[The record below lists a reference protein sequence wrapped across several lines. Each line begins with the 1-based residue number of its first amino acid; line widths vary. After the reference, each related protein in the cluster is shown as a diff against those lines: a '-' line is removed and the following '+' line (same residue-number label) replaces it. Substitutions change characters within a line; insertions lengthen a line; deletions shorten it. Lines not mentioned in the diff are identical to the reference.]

1 MVAKA
6 AKNDGVSLLKDDIVA
21 KESASSGD
29 EPLNL
34 SGALD
39 ILWQIKDKSTSQH
52 TFVQMDVEPFMV
64 EFFEKVLSTCGK
76 GDAIVC
82 FDWCIARSNA

>member
-6 AKNDGVSLLKDDIVA
+6 ARNDGVSLLKNDVVA
-21 KESASSGD
+21 KESATSGD

-39 ILWQIKDKSTSQH
+39 ILWQIKDKNQSQH
-52 TFVQMDVEPFMV
+52 TIVQMDIEPFMV
-64 EFFEKVLSTCGK
+64 EFFEKV
-76 GDAIVC
+76 AIYCWMEIKNRIVLL
-82 FDWCIARSNA
+82 